1 MRERARP
8 KVRFYAEVSPEADG
22 IKQRLL
28 TELNCSA
35 NELAERGLRA
45 LDAEQRRISE
55 PSLQ

>member
-8 KVRFYAEVSPEADG
+8 KVRFYAEVSPEADE

-35 NELAERGLRA
+35 NGLNSAGYR
-45 LDAEQRRISE
+45 SH
-55 PSLQ
+55 PSDE